1 MKKNLITL
9 ALSILFLN
17 GFSQDSRFIITG
29 KFVPPSKKDKLN
41 EAKIIHDIIPNCPTH
56 WDSIIDFVSINIMA
70 ICNGQIRSAESY
82 NKSLTFDQKNIL
94 NAADNGTDIVIKIK
108 FRWQDTSFAIGD
120 NGKIQ
125 EMNEF
130 KFTVVPQT
138 EAEYPGGFK
147 ALTNYLK
154 ENIMNKI
161 SETYPSKQIPWAMAK
176 FTVNEEGEI
185 VDAKI
190 STPSKDP
197 KIDQLLLDALSKM
210 PKWIPAEDSKGLKVK
225 QEFTFRTIN
234 NGC

>member
-1 MKKNLITL
+1 
-9 ALSILFLN
+9 
-17 GFSQDSRFIITG
+17 
-29 KFVPPSKKDKLN
+29 
-41 EAKIIHDIIPNCPTH
+41 
-56 WDSIIDFVSINIMA
+56 
-70 ICNGQIRSAESY
+70 
-82 NKSLTFDQKNIL
+82 
-94 NAADNGTDIVIKIK
+94 
-108 FRWQDTSFAIGD
+108 
-120 NGKIQ
+120 
-125 EMNEF
+125 
-130 KFTVVPQT
+130 
-138 EAEYPGGFK
+138 
-147 ALTNYLK
+147 
-154 ENIMNKI
+154 MNKI